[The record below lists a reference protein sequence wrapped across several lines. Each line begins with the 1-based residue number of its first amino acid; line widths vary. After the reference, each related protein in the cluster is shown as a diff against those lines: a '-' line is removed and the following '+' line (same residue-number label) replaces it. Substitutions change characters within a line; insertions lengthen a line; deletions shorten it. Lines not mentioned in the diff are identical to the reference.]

1 MPTTEELVLR
11 DGRFIHRQSVIT
23 ETNIG
28 DASELLS
35 KHIPKGLTSLGY
47 IGIVNWGETQRSAH
61 LLINGQ
67 KYLCYTILDSLK
79 VSLCYRPIFK
89 TEFQQA
95 YETNDKTLA
104 KDIQTKIHGWRF
116 TGEATPQHFLG
127 RKIKL
132 DIPWDEARWG
142 KLIFA
147 IDGGFA
153 NRNGPNLSHSN
164 PPTVYQCYLGSL
176 LKGEIYTLR
185 LTNHFDHGKVCMGS
199 NWDTNKQHGM
209 FLPNLQFALDSYLS
223 ADNNSDLWDDQYK
236 QLWALKPDGTL
247 PFWAQPQ
254 TEQKQW
260 PADLGHPRRASIL
273 RESPT
278 SITSFMGIT

>member
-28 DASELLS
+28 DASELLY
-35 KHIPKGLTSLGY
+35 KHIPKGVVSLGY
-47 IGIVNWGETQRSAH
+47 IGIVNWAETQRSAH
-61 LLINGQ
+61 LLVNGQ

-79 VSLCYRPIFK
+79 ASLCYRPIFK
-89 TEFQQA
+89 SEFEQA
-95 YETNDKTLA
+95 YKEKDKTLA
-104 KDIQTKIHGWRF
+104 KDIQTKIHGWQF
-116 TGEATPQHFLG
+116 TGEATPNHFLG

-147 IDGGFA
+147 IDGGFT
-153 NRNGPNLSHSN
+153 NRENAGLSHSGLPSVN
-164 PPTVYQCYLGSL
+164 QCYLGSL
-176 LKGEIYTLR
+176 RQGEIYTIR
-185 LTNHFDHGKVCMGS
+185 LTNHFDHGKVCMG
-199 NWDTNKQHGM
+199 NDWETCKNRGL
-209 FLPNLQFALDSYLS
+209 FLNNLQYTMEMYLT
-223 ADNNSDLWDDQYK
+223 AANNSDLWEEQYK
-236 QLWALKPDGTL
+236 SLWSLKPDGTL
-247 PFWAQPQ
+247 PFWAQSTPDQ
-254 TEQKQW
+254 TQW
-260 PADLGHPRRASIL
+260 PAELGHPRRASVL

>member
-11 DGRFIHRQSVIT
+11 DGRFIHRQTAIT

-35 KHIPKGLTSLGY
+35 KHIPKGVVSLGY
-47 IGIVNWGETQRSAH
+47 IGIVNWAETQRSAH

-89 TEFQQA
+89 REFQQA
-95 YETNDKTLA
+95 YDEKDKTLA
-104 KDIQTKIHGWRF
+104 KDIQTKIHGWQF
-116 TGEATPQHFLG
+116 TGEANPQHFLG

-147 IDGGFA
+147 IDGAMAARDQPGMSFSSSPSVA
-153 NRNGPNLSHSN
+153 
-164 PPTVYQCYLGSL
+164 QCYLGAL
-176 LKGEIYTLR
+176 RNGEIYTIR
-185 LTNHFDHGKVCMGS
+185 LTNHFDHGKVCMGTD
-199 NWDTNKQHGM
+199 WDTKKQRGL

-223 ADNNSDLWDDQYK
+223 AANNLDLWDEQYK
-236 QLWALKPDGTL
+236 SLWSLLPDGTL
-247 PFWAQPQ
+247 PFWASQNLSP
-254 TEQKQW
+254 W
-260 PADLGHPRRASIL
+260 PLELGTPRRASVL

>member
-11 DGRFIHRQSVIT
+11 DGRFIHRQTAIT

-35 KHIPKGLTSLGY
+35 KHIPKGVVSLGY
-47 IGIVNWGETQRSAH
+47 IGIVNWAETPRSAH

-89 TEFQQA
+89 REFQQA
-95 YETNDKTLA
+95 YDEKDKTLA
-104 KDIQTKIHGWRF
+104 KDIQTKIHGWYF
-116 TGEATPQHFLG
+116 TGEATPQYFLG
-127 RKIKL
+127 RKVKL

-142 KLIFA
+142 KLILA
-147 IDGGFA
+147 IDGAFA
-153 NRNGPNLSHSN
+153 GRETAGHLSHSSS
-164 PPTVYQCYLGSL
+164 PSVSQCYLGSL
-176 LKGEIYTLR
+176 RNGEIYTIR
-185 LTNHFDHGKVCMGS
+185 LTNHFSHGKVCMG
-199 NWDTNKQHGM
+199 NDWDTKKQRGL

-223 ADNNSDLWDDQYK
+223 AANNSDLWDSQY
-236 QLWALKPDGTL
+236 QSLWSLMPDGTL
-247 PFWAQPQ
+247 PFWASQNLS
-254 TEQKQW
+254 QW
-260 PADLGHPRRASIL
+260 PLELGTPLRASVL
-273 RESPT
+273 REQPT

>member
-35 KHIPKGLTSLGY
+35 KHIPKGAVSLGY

-61 LLINGQ
+61 LLVNGQ
-67 KYLCYTILDSLK
+67 KYLCYTTLDSLK
-79 VSLCYRPIFK
+79 ANLCYRPIFK
-89 TEFQQA
+89 SEFQQA
-95 YETNDKTLA
+95 YEDGDKTLA
-104 KDIQTKIHGWRF
+104 KDIQTKIHGWQF

-132 DIPWDEARWG
+132 DIPWDESRWG

-147 IDGGFA
+147 IDGAMAG
-153 NRNGPNLSHSN
+153 RETHILSHSSSPSVN
-164 PPTVYQCYLGSL
+164 QCYLGAL
-176 LKGEIYTLR
+176 RNGEIYTIR
-185 LTNHFDHGKVCMGS
+185 LTNHFDHGKVCMGNDWES
-199 NWDTNKQHGM
+199 RKNHGL
-209 FLPNLQFALDSYLS
+209 FLNNLQYAMEAYLS
-223 ADNNSDLWDDQYK
+223 ADSNSDLWDDRYRS
-236 QLWALKPDGTL
+236 LWALKTTGTL
-247 PFWAQPQ
+247 PFWSQSQ
-254 TEQKQW
+254 TEQTQW
-260 PADLGHPRRASIL
+260 PAELGHPSRASIL

-278 SITSFMGIT
+278 SIISFMGIT